1 MSLAERLKLARIQ
14 LGWTRKEA
22 GDHARVDLNLI
33 YLYETGRRNPS
44 TLALHGLA
52 ALYGK
57 SVDWFYEEGGGE
69 SVALPERLKEAR
81 LQKGLTLEAVASA
94 LDSSYTTIWRYEAG
108 QRRPSGPTLYAL
120 ATIYQ
125 RPVEWFFSEED
136 AEKEPSGYSSETSP
150 TPGPQ
155 YQEENESPVPD
166 VALDRLGLLA
176 GVLASFARDQDVSMD
191 YLVGLTDDPTPWS
204 QRQNVARAPTDEV
217 PESRVDFEGGNDG
230 PSGRRPVEVLEVAS
244 AAGGGAEVYD
254 ETPVGLL
261 WFRSDWLNRHGID
274 PQESNIISVQGESM
288 EPTLPDG
295 CSILVDKNRRTLGEG
310 RIYVMRTND
319 GLVVKRVGEDEDG
332 CWQML
337 SDNPAWSPVPLVE
350 ETEIIGEVRWLG
362 RTL

>member
-22 GDHARVDLNLI
+22 GDHARVDVNLI

-57 SVDWFYEEGGGE
+57 SVDWFYEEAGDE
-69 SVALPERLKEAR
+69 EEHPEERLLPEPAFEAEAALQDEEKAGSRLDEN
-81 LQKGLTLEAVASA
+81 
-94 LDSSYTTIWRYEAG
+94 
-108 QRRPSGPTLYAL
+108 
-120 ATIYQ
+120 
-125 RPVEWFFSEED
+125 
-136 AEKEPSGYSSETSP
+136 ETSVSHVLP
-150 TPGPQ
+150 
-155 YQEENESPVPD
+155 
-166 VALDRLGLLA
+166 DRLELLA
-176 GVLASFARDQDVSMD
+176 HMLADAAREHEVSLD
-191 YLVGLTDDPTPWS
+191 YLVGLTDDPTPSTVWAA
-204 QRQNVARAPTDEV
+204 RLTEAEARASTPIIS
-217 PESRVDFEGGNDG
+217 ESGSAYEAG
-230 PSGRRPVEVLEVAS
+230 STGRRPVEVLEVAS

-254 ETPVGLL
+254 ETPIGLL

-274 PQESNIISVQGESM
+274 PKQSNIISAHGESM

-295 CSILVDKNRRTLGEG
+295 CSILVDKNRRTLRGG
-310 RIYVMRTND
+310 RIYVMRTDD

-332 CWQML
+332 RWQML
-337 SDNPAWSPVPLVE
+337 SDNPAWSPIPLVE